1 MPRGTPSYEAKLA
14 ALPVGRRQTLELV
27 EELILSD
34 RDRVHARRTLADGT
48 TFDLTAFDEF
58 GVLVSYR
65 SGLND
70 QIEFID
76 FRFYS

>member
-1 MPRGTPSYEAKLA
+1 MPRGTHAYEAKLA
-14 ALPVGRRQTLELV
+14 ALPVGQRQVLGLV
-27 EELILSD
+27 EESILSD

-65 SGLND
+65 SGSDD
-70 QIEFID
+70 QVEFID
-76 FRFYS
+76 FRFY